1 MRDVIV
7 DFFSLFGVLGRFL
20 FKSDEKRVL
29 SER

>member
-20 FKSDEKRVL
+20 FKSDEK
-29 SER
+29 